1 MFTNKYILAVRLDFG
16 LVPLP
21 QQEYSYDEPL
31 NLPVQVCHV
40 KQGHIQEF
48 VQGWGLN
55 FFSVMGGSAPV
66 GTRKPLEIIIFT
78 DPGVGG

>member
-16 LVPLP
+16 LVPLPTLP

-40 KQGHIQEF
+40 KKGNIQEL
-48 VQGWGLN
+48 VQG
-55 FFSVMGGSAPV
+55 GGA
-66 GTRKPLEIIIFT
+66 
-78 DPGVGG
+78 

>member
-40 KQGHIQEF
+40 KQGHIQEL
-48 VQGWGLN
+48 VQGGGLKV
-55 FFSVMGGSAPV
+55 FSVQGDLAPV
-66 GTRKPLEIIIFT
+66 GTRKPLESIIF
-78 DPGVGG
+78 